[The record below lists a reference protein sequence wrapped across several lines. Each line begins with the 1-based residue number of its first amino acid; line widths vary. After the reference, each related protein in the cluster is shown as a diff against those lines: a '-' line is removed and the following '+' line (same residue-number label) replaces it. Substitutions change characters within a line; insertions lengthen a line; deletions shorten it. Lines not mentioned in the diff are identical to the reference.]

1 MTIRE
6 IGDELPGV
14 HLRSFSTAPPESYS
28 IARWAP
34 QWYRGDRKS
43 LAFMGAVDS
52 QRRPIKDVPPEGFR
66 RLYYEYVRSIQ
77 QQVAAWLSSLSPVQ
91 PTILCCWCTPKR
103 QRAYPRLFCHR
114 ILIGHLIEAYRPD
127 VPVYYEDGAEKP
139 VWTDNIAAGV
149 LDAVTRPLLR

>member
-1 MTIRE
+1 
-6 IGDELPGV
+6 
-14 HLRSFSTAPPESYS
+14 
-28 IARWAP
+28 
-34 QWYRGDRKS
+34 
-43 LAFMGAVDS
+43 
-52 QRRPIKDVPPEGFR
+52 
-66 RLYYEYVRSIQ
+66 
-77 QQVAAWLSSLSPVQ
+77 VAAWLSSLSPAQ